1 MSDEKQAHVESRDCW
16 CNPHILSVGSKILT
30 EHAGT
35 VVLTH
40 PIGLAEV
47 AIHIE
52 PHPATLK
59 DKGST

>member
-1 MSDEKQAHVESRDCW
+1 MDTQREHTMSRDCW
-16 CNPHILSVGSKILT
+16 CNPHVATFGSKLLT

-40 PIGLAEV
+40 PIGLSEV

-52 PHPATLK
+52 PHQPALK
-59 DKGST
+59 EAR